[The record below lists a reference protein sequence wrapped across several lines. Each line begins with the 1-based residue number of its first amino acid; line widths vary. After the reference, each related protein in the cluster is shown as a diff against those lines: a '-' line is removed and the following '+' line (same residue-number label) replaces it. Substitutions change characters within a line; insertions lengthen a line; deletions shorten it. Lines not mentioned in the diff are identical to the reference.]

1 MYVESQKYLLFF
13 KNTVTF
19 SVVRGIMYQLFCKG
33 VGRMNNDILHTMQQ
47 SQRYNQWLSQKMYYV
62 FGKNYQRKWTVK
74 RGEVYFVDLG
84 QNVGSEENKIRPVV
98 VLQANA
104 YNFKSP
110 VFTCAIISTSPVTI
124 PDIQIPISGRY
135 TYNDDKGVSRTLSG
149 AIDLGQ
155 IKTIA
160 KERIVS
166 QKVCTLKNEINDIDS
181 KLLNI
186 FGLTQLLE
194 KKENTIKSLQG
205 KVAFL
210 KEKIKV

>member
-1 MYVESQKYLLFF
+1 
-13 KNTVTF
+13 
-19 SVVRGIMYQLFCKG
+19 
-33 VGRMNNDILHTMQQ
+33 MNNDILRTMQQ
-47 SQRYNQWLSQKMYYV
+47 SQRYNQWLSQKIYYV
-62 FGKNYQRKWTVK
+62 FGKNHQRKWTVK

-84 QNVGSEENKIRPVV
+84 QNIGSEENKIRPVV

-124 PDIQIPISGRY
+124 PDIQISISGHY
-135 TYNDDKGVSRTLSG
+135 TYIDDKGVTKTLSG

-166 QKVCTLKNEINDIDS
+166 QKVCTLKNEINDIDT

-186 FGLTQLLE
+186 FGLTPLLTR
-194 KKENTIKSLQG
+194 KENTIKSLQG
-205 KVAFL
+205 KVEFL
-210 KEKIKV
+210 QKHKQAE